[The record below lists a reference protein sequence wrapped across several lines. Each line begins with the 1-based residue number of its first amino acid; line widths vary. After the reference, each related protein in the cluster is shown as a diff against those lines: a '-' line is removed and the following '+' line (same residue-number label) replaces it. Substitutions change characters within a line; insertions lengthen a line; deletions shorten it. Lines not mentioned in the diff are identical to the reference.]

1 MFLACCFP
9 LMDTDFWWHLRT
21 GELIFQRGFPD
32 LDWYTFTDFDKPWI
46 DLHWGFQVLM
56 TGIYHVGGA
65 SAVVLFKAG
74 ILALA
79 LAVAMSAGAGPGR
92 YAASE
97 RGTPTADEAGGSSR
111 PSAPGVPQRAKL
123 TSERGT
129 PTADEAGGASRPSAP
144 GVPERARLT
153 STISSSAQIL
163 LWLLPAITISG
174 RGYERPE
181 MLSLLFLATWL
192 WIVDRTSHAGA
203 LDPKAGEESQ
213 AAEPSLMWWLPLLQ
227 LVWTNCHALSVLGLV
242 TGLCFAADWSVRK
255 MWYAVF
261 PTATNS
267 SFGLPMRI
275 TPQFLLTVG
284 LLTGGVVFL
293 NPWLEEGA
301 FFPLVLYRKFS
312 VDQAFYSANI
322 GEFQRP
328 YVFFLK
334 HGLTNNYLAAEIF
347 LWVLAASS
355 FLFLLLRR
363 RCNVFRLLMF
373 LGFSNL
379 AWAASRNTNI
389 FSLVAG
395 YVLTAN
401 FCELMHTMPEQTTAA
416 TWFGARGRIWAV
428 PAGLLLAA
436 MIPAVV
442 SGAWGRWTGE
452 QKTFGLGERPN
463 WFMHEA
469 SRFASQ
475 EGFPRRAFVSHNGQ
489 AAVYIY
495 HNSPPALVFMDAR
508 LEVSTQVTFE
518 RYLLLQ
524 ARIMSL
530 DKHWAE
536 PLRDSQGM
544 LPVVLLDSRFSRMY
558 IAAMLSFPNWRL
570 VYADKT
576 GAVFLETAI
585 AERLKL
591 PAASIQPLVELRASD

>member
-21 GELIFQRGFPD
+21 GELMFQRGFPD

-46 DLHWGFQVLM
+46 DLHWGFQVVM

-79 LAVAMSAGAGPGR
+79 LAVAMSAGAGSRHFP
-92 YAASE
+92 AADAE
-97 RGTPTADEAGGSSR
+97 
-111 PSAPGVPQRAKL
+111 
-123 TSERGT
+123 
-129 PTADEAGGASRPSAP
+129 GGASRPSAP
-144 GVPERARLT
+144 GVPERANLT
-153 STISSSAQIL
+153 SVPSSAQIL

-192 WIVDRTSHAGA
+192 WIVDRTSHLGTAVTVRA
-203 LDPKAGEESQ
+203 LDPKSAEGQSKE
-213 AAEPSLMWWLPLLQ
+213 AEPSLMWWLPVLQ

-242 TGLCFAADWSVRK
+242 TGACFAADWGVRR

-261 PTATNS
+261 PQATTS
-267 SFGLPMRI
+267 WFGLPTRI
-275 TPQFLLTVG
+275 TPQFLMTVG
-284 LLTGGVVFL
+284 LLTSGVVFL

-347 LWVLAASS
+347 LWVLAALS
-355 FLFLLLRR
+355 FLFLLARR

-395 YVLTAN
+395 YVLVAN
-401 FCELMHTMPEQTTAA
+401 FRELMDTAPARTTAVSS
-416 TWFGARGRIWAV
+416 WFGPRGRIWAI
-428 PAGLLLAA
+428 PAGLGLAV

-442 SGAWGRWTGE
+442 SGGWGVWTGE

-469 SRFASQ
+469 SKFARQ
-475 EGFPRRAFVSHNGQ
+475 EGFPKRAFVSHNGQ

-530 DKHWAE
+530 DMHWAE
-536 PLRDSQGM
+536 PLRDSEGM

-570 VYADKT
+570 VYADKA

-591 PAASIQPLVELRASD
+591 PVASLQPLVDLRASD